1 MRNEPG
7 AFFKPKRFSLTRVD
21 TSESGMRECPTV
33 KGTAINREFNFRA
46 GCWLLLLSLCVSL
59 TSCGGSLYKV
69 KPKIDAPV
77 TGGREASA
85 TGFSVRAVPLLTD
98 EESQEL
104 FEANLP
110 LAGLLPVR
118 LEIANQSG
126 APLSFK
132 RVRFSLRDADGLK
145 WKLRSPKQAV
155 SRIMTDNEIYLYNP
169 NSRKKFEA
177 AMSEHGF
184 DLSSPLE
191 AGRQRRGLIFFQSEK
206 KPLASPRGLVL
217 VIEGLPQPIEIVF
230 N

>member
-1 MRNEPG
+1 MKCKLNYGVARW
-7 AFFKPKRFSLTRVD
+7 LT
-21 TSESGMRECPTV
+21 
-33 KGTAINREFNFRA
+33 
-46 GCWLLLLSLCVSL
+46 LSLCLSVAG
-59 TSCGGSLYKV
+59 CGGSLYKV

-77 TGGREASA
+77 TGGRDMSA
-85 TGFSVRAVPLLTD
+85 AGFTVRAVPLLAD

-118 LEIANQSG
+118 LEIANESG

-132 RVRFSLRDADGLK
+132 RVRFSLRDADGQE

-155 SRIMTDNEIYLYNP
+155 SRILTDNEIYLYNP
-169 NSRKKFEA
+169 NSRKKFEEA
-177 AMSEHGF
+177 VSEHAF

-191 AGRQRRGLIFFQSEK
+191 AGKQRRGLVFFQTQK
-206 KPLASPRGLVL
+206 KPVASPRGLSL
-217 VIEGLPQPIEIVF
+217 VIEGLPQPIEVVF